1 MEKTNQTPPID
12 ADFEAIKAKLP
23 FDQDDKG
30 ADKKPVVE
38 EKPIETPPAK
48 KEIIDE
54 KQSEKDKDDE
64 GDKPKPSRPE
74 KYIPVKQYTDEKRSF
89 QETIAEQEKK
99 IAELSKIA
107 NLSEGSKKLDEA
119 VKKYAEKHGVEEEIA
134 REEVQKVKDILDLTS
149 DREEKPQK
157 KENISTMSEDDR
169 KILEEAQEIKAEK
182 LFLQE
187 FDDVATPQIKDLFP
201 NASPSKMAEA
211 KEELQKLACTNQ
223 YLDKSLDYIV
233 FKEKETFSKIFA
245 PDRVGPEGGRSSSGK
260 NKQVFSASDFEGGKT
275 NFSELTKL
283 STEERDKIV
292 KDFSPK
298 VWDKYM
304 HFLSINE
311 DIEVS

>member
-1 MEKTNQTPPID
+1 MEKTNQTNPEVD

-23 FDQDDKG
+23 FDPDDKG
-30 ADKKPVVE
+30 ADKKTVDDE
-38 EKPIETPPAK
+38 SKETPKEK
-48 KEIIDE
+48 KEDIDE
-54 KQSEKDKDDE
+54 KQQGEDKDDE
-64 GDKPKPSRPE
+64 GNKPKLSRPE
-74 KYIPVKQYTDEKRSF
+74 RYIPIKQYTDEKRSF

-107 NLSEGSKKLDEA
+107 NLAEGSKKLEEA

-157 KENISTMSEDDR
+157 KENISTISEDDR

-187 FDDVATPQIKDLFP
+187 FDDVAMPQIKDLFP

-245 PDRVGPEGGRSSSGK
+245 PDRVGPEGGRSSSSK
-260 NKQVFSASDFEGGKT
+260 NRQTLSASDFEGGRT
-275 NFSELTKL
+275 NFSELNKL
-283 STEERDKIV
+283 SVEERDKIV

-298 VWDKYM
+298 TWDKYM